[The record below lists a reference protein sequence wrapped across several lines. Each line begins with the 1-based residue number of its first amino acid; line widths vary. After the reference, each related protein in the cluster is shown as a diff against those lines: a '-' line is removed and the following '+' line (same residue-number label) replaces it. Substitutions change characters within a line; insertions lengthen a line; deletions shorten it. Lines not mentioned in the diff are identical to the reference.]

1 MIYYFLL
8 TGSDINV
15 NYTPI
20 DILSSTSGYTI
31 TGTSSNLMA
40 SSPPGTSVHYSTILM
55 DANAASLL
63 QVADHTK
70 LITNQNR
77 DTADSKE
84 AENSSSY
91 MIMSPQGK

>member
-1 MIYYFLL
+1 
-8 TGSDINV
+8 
-15 NYTPI
+15 
-20 DILSSTSGYTI
+20 
-31 TGTSSNLMA
+31 
-40 SSPPGTSVHYSTILM
+40 M